1 VLLPHPNDPFSNE
14 RDREKKRFNLID
26 NFGPSIVSAAIF
38 KWKRKNIIISSGWI
52 IYFLISVCYSSDV
65 CILSKKQRSIKGGT
79 IYPIA
84 EVPPPYILGWQSR
97 G

>member
-38 KWKRKNIIISSGWI
+38 KWKRKNIIISSGVDYI
-52 IYFLISVCYSSDV
+52 FSYFSL
-65 CILSKKQRSIKGGT
+65 LL
-79 IYPIA
+79 
-84 EVPPPYILGWQSR
+84 E
-97 G
+97 